1 VKREA
6 EEDFGDVREH
16 EGGQGWGLGPA
27 RFVSYGRSANDLR
40 IRRTSLMLA
49 LFPLEHELPSDFDRL
64 SALRGDRFA
73 AR

>member
-1 VKREA
+1 VAFTTIIVEFSFWYR
-6 EEDFGDVREH
+6 
-16 EGGQGWGLGPA
+16 QLGPV
-27 RFVSYGRSANDLR
+27 RFVSYGRSANVLR